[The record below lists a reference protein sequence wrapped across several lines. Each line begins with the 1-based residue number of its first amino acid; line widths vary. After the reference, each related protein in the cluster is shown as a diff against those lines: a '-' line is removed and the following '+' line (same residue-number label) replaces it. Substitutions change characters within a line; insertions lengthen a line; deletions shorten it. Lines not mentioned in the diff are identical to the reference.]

1 MISKEDILKTFFKAI
16 GKELVKFVISVGCV
30 ALGWNVFLRFA
41 FEGIYEIPV
50 LGFGSLCLLTLA
62 VSFVL
67 QPLGMF
73 VSDHIEQKL
82 DTSLEAL
89 LKKFYK
95 G

>member
-1 MISKEDILKTFFKAI
+1 MRTLFKAI
-16 GKELVKFVISVGCV
+16 GKMLVKFALSVGCV

-41 FEGIYEIPV
+41 FNGIYDIPV

-67 QPLGMF
+67 QPLGIF
-73 VSDHIEQKL
+73 VSDLIEQKL
-82 DTSLEAL
+82 DNSPEAL
-89 LKKFYK
+89 LKKFYR

>member
-1 MISKEDILKTFFKAI
+1 MKTLFKAI
-16 GKELVKFVISVGCV
+16 GKFVISVGCV

-41 FEGIYEIPV
+41 FNGIYDIPV
-50 LGFGSLCLLTLA
+50 LGFGRLCLLTLA
-62 VSFVL
+62 VSFVF

-73 VSDHIEQKL
+73 VSDIIEQKI
-82 DTSLEAL
+82 DTSPEAL

>member
-1 MISKEDILKTFFKAI
+1 MKTLFKAI
-16 GKELVKFVISVGCV
+16 GKMLVKFAIGVGCV

-41 FEGIYEIPV
+41 FNDIYDIPV

-62 VSFVL
+62 VSFVF
-67 QPLGMF
+67 QPLGIF
-73 VSDHIEQKL
+73 VSDLIEQKL
-82 DTSLEAL
+82 DTSPEAL

>member
-1 MISKEDILKTFFKAI
+1 M
-16 GKELVKFVISVGCV
+16 LVKFAIGVGCV

-41 FEGIYEIPV
+41 FNGIYDIPV

-67 QPLGMF
+67 QPLGIF
-73 VSDHIEQKL
+73 VSDLIEQKL
-82 DTSLEAL
+82 DTSPEAL